1 MTGMAMDWNSVAEL
15 YAAARARSLLLALGA
30 GAAPRLTEENRGS
43 SFVETRAHPP
53 PPVPRVGA
61 HQKPNNDSISRRVRS
76 S

>member
-1 MTGMAMDWNSVAEL
+1 LNSVAEL

-43 SFVETRAHPP
+43 SFVETRAPP
-53 PPVPRVGA
+53 PPYPGWVRII
-61 HQKPNNDSISRRVRS
+61 QKPNNDSISRRVRS